1 MLHPKCILKKICY
14 EHFGKFTEQKL
25 QCRVP
30 FIQFPDEI
38 TATLHNLNCIA
49 NVFLIIIQNFH
60 NSCFPEHLRMTK
72 NDYKYD
78 QSHESMSRLLSNNF
92 LIIKLLQKDLRSEG
106 WLNQDVYVY

>member
-14 EHFGKFTEQKL
+14 EHFGKFTEKKL
-25 QCRVP
+25 QCGVP

-60 NSCFPEHLRMTK
+60 NSCFPEHLRMNVSINMTK
-72 NDYKYD
+72 VMN
-78 QSHESMSRLLSNNF
+78 QCAGLFPPTFLSSNCF
-92 LIIKLLQKDLRSEG
+92 RRITVQKAG
-106 WLNQDVYVY
+106 HQDVYVY